1 MDALVPLAE
10 RAAATVLLG
19 VNVDDLDDHRP
30 GQEAARR
37 RGARF
42 PLVEAGLSKEAV
54 RSAARRLGLRVW
66 DKPAAPCLA
75 SRVPYGTEVSVGVLS
90 RVERAEGAVRALGF
104 ADLRVRHY
112 GELARLEVPV
122 ADLDRALSRRTEV
135 TAAIRSAGY
144 RHVTLD
150 LDGLRSGNLNDA
162 LDR

>member
-1 MDALVPLAE
+1 
-10 RAAATVLLG
+10 
-19 VNVDDLDDHRP
+19 
-30 GQEAARR
+30 
-37 RGARF
+37 
-42 PLVEAGLSKEAV
+42 
-54 RSAARRLGLRVW
+54 
-66 DKPAAPCLA
+66 
-75 SRVPYGTEVSVGVLS
+75 VLS